1 MKHLK
6 MLAAAVAGCVT
17 VMSCNETAQGPSYIG
32 PAEIEVNDGKMTT
45 EIMLSLGRVSDPQL
59 SPDGNL
65 ILYRVGYTSVAENRT
80 CGNIFVC
87 APDGSGKTQLT
98 REGSGV
104 SNARWIDGGKKIAF
118 LKQGQ
123 IYVAPFSGNS
133 LGKAIKMSSVP
144 RGISEFSVSPDGSH
158 VLYVSTVPSDVK
170 TATDVD
176 PRLDKASAY
185 ITEDMDYRHWD
196 HWVTELNHSYVA
208 PWKAGIDEASSVDI
222 LGGADVKFELPLAPH
237 SGIEQLSWS
246 PDGKMIAYSCKK
258 LTGREYAF
266 STDTEIYVYDLAT
279 GKTSMIPMGG
289 GYDTDPVW
297 SPDGSRIAW
306 LSMARN
312 GYEADKTR
320 LMCADVTVSGDGSAD
335 FSGITDLTASF
346 KYNAASPMWAPD
358 GSEVYFN
365 ALAEGVQGIFSASA
379 DGVTRHTPEDD
390 WFDYNSPFAVLSDGT
405 LLASYCSMDFPTEL
419 VSVRDGAHSQIT
431 KENERLLGQLAA
443 HKTEKRYVKTVDG
456 KDMLTWVLFPPQFD
470 ETRTYPV
477 IEIFLGGPQG
487 TLSQSWSTRWNYRL
501 MAAQGYIVVLP
512 NRRGTTAFG
521 QDWTEQI
528 SGDYIGLNMQDYLA
542 AARMIKA
549 EPYAGKIAGVG
560 ASYGG
565 YSVYY
570 MAGIHDG
577 TFDCFVAHAGIF
589 DEQYMYYTTEEMW
602 FPNWDNGGL
611 TEYAY
616 APGQT
621 GPAGDGVT
629 FGGIQQAGS
638 PWSNAPKARR
648 HYSNSPAANV
658 TKWNT
663 PILCIHGMND
673 FRIPYDQGMA
683 AFNSARMMGVPA
695 KLVVFPEENHW
706 ILQPQN
712 SVLWHEELFGWV
724 DRWCK

>member
-1 MKHLK
+1 
-6 MLAAAVAGCVT
+6 MLAAAAAGCVT
-17 VMSCNETAQGPSYIG
+17 VMSCNETVQGPSYIG

-118 LKQGQ
+118 LKEGQ
-123 IYVAPFSGNS
+123 IHVAPFSGNS
-133 LGKAIKMSSVP
+133 LGKAVKMSSVP

-170 TATDVD
+170 TAIDVD

-185 ITEDMDYRHWD
+185 ITEDLDYRHWD

-208 PWKAGIDEASSVDI
+208 PWKAGINEANSVDI

-279 GKTSMIPMGG
+279 GKTSMISMGG

-320 LMCADVTVSGDGSAD
+320 LMCADVTVSGDGSAA
-335 FSGITDLTASF
+335 FSGITDLTGGF
-346 KYNAASPMWAPD
+346 KYNAAGPVWAPD

-470 ETRTYPV
+470 ETKTYPV

>member
-6 MLAAAVAGCVT
+6 MLAAAAAGCVT
-17 VMSCNETAQGPSYIG
+17 VMSCNETVQGPSYIG

-118 LKQGQ
+118 LKEGQ
-123 IYVAPFSGNS
+123 IHVAPFSGNS
-133 LGKAIKMSSVP
+133 LGKAVKMSSVP

-170 TATDVD
+170 TAIDVD

-185 ITEDMDYRHWD
+185 ITEDLDYRHWD

-208 PWKAGIDEASSVDI
+208 PWKAGINEANSVDI

-312 GYEADKTR
+312 GYEADKAR

-335 FSGITDLTASF
+335 FSGITDLTGGF
-346 KYNAASPMWAPD
+346 KYNAAGPVWAPD

-470 ETRTYPV
+470 ETKTYPV

>member
-6 MLAAAVAGCVT
+6 MLAAAAAGCVT
-17 VMSCNETAQGPSYIG
+17 VMSCNETAQGPAYIG

-45 EIMLSLGRVSDPQL
+45 EIMLSMGRVSDPQL
-59 SPDGNL
+59 SPDGSL

-98 REGSGV
+98 KEGSGV
-104 SNARWIDGGKKIAF
+104 SNARWIEGGKKIAF
-118 LKQGQ
+118 LKEGQ

-133 LGKAIKMSSVP
+133 LGKAVKMSSVP

-176 PRLDKASAY
+176 PKLDKASAY
-185 ITEDMDYRHWD
+185 ITEDLDYRHWD

-208 PWKAGIDEASSVDI
+208 PWGSEVNEANSVDI

-237 SGIEQLSWS
+237 SGIEQLCWS
-246 PDGKMIAYSCKK
+246 PDGKMVAYSCKK

-266 STDTEIYVYDLAT
+266 STDTEIYVYDLAS
-279 GKTSMIPMGG
+279 GKTSVIPMGG

-297 SPDGSRIAW
+297 SPDGSMIAW

-312 GYEADKTR
+312 GYEADKAR
-320 LMCADVTVSGDGSAD
+320 LMCANVAVSEDGSAA
-335 FSGITDLTASF
+335 FSGITDLTADF
-346 KYNAASPMWAPD
+346 KYNAAGPMWAPD
-358 GSEVYFN
+358 GSCVYFN

-379 DGVTRHTPEDD
+379 EGVKRHTPEDD
-390 WFDYNSPFAVLSDGT
+390 WFDYNSPFAVLADGT

-431 KENERLLGQLAA
+431 KENESLLGQLAE

-470 ETRTYPV
+470 ESKKYPV

-521 QDWTEQI
+521 QEWTEQI
-528 SGDYIGLNMQDYLA
+528 SGDYIGMNMQDYLA

-616 APGQT
+616 AEGQT

-638 PWSNAPKARR
+638 PWSDMPKARR

-658 TKWNT
+658 TKWDT

-673 FRIPYDQGMA
+673 YRIPYDQGMA

-724 DRWCK
+724 DRWCR